1 MYIDN
6 NKEILNFKFVMCV
19 PTHTS
24 QVSFH
29 FNEFFYYSPK
39 DNFWECR
46 ALGIFLVNDFYT
58 PQAPPP
64 SINFV
69 HGSYRKCLNLT

>member
-29 FNEFFYYSPK
+29 FNELFIIVQRTISGSAERWVYS
-39 DNFWECR
+39 
-46 ALGIFLVNDFYT
+46 
-58 PQAPPP
+58 
-64 SINFV
+64 
-69 HGSYRKCLNLT
+69 

>member
-24 QVSFH
+24 QAGAYEGFCLGGGTICAR
-29 FNEFFYYSPK
+29 K
-39 DNFWECR
+39 R
-46 ALGIFLVNDFYT
+46 AKKIFGVPSLGNSM
-58 PQAPPP
+58 PP
-64 SINFV
+64 
-69 HGSYRKCLNLT
+69 T